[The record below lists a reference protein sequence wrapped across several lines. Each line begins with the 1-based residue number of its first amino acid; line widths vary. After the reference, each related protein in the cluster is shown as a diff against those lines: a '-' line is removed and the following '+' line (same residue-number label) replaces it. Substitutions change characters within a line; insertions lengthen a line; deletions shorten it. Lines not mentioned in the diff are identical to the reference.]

1 MLLVWSLTFERA
13 EQLRKQKA
21 EKAAEV
27 DLLEATT
34 PEQIWLA
41 DLDAIEHLLDERDK
55 SLGFDEKRSCGKTK
69 INTTVAKNKY
79 AKRKLDE
86 DEVSSNVVVLLIHA
100 IVDQRNNNFL
110 MVDTSKWNSNESEV
124 SDEQSASDS
133 DSEDDKF
140 AAEAAAT
147 KIVSMPIAKK
157 AKTSSS
163 TKTLSMVDAI
173 NVSTGDIKGKR
184 VSTTKSKARKTSEGK
199 LVCQSGR
206 LAKDFLQSQE
216 DIYGR

>member
-1 MLLVWSLTFERA
+1 M
-13 EQLRKQKA
+13 
-21 EKAAEV
+21 

-110 MVDTSKWNSNESEV
+110 ILMPRSGIPTSQKNLTNKVHLILIPRMTNS
-124 SDEQSASDS
+124 Q
-133 DSEDDKF
+133 
-140 AAEAAAT
+140 
-147 KIVSMPIAKK
+147 
-157 AKTSSS
+157 
-163 TKTLSMVDAI
+163 
-173 NVSTGDIKGKR
+173 
-184 VSTTKSKARKTSEGK
+184 
-199 LVCQSGR
+199 QR
-206 LAKDFLQSQE
+206 LPQPK
-216 DIYGR
+216 